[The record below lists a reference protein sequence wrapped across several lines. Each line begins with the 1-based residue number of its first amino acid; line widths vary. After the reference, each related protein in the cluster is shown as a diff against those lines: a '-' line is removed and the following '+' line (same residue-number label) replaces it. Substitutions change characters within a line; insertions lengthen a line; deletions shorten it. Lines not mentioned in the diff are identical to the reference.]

1 MTTATTMK
9 TDADEAL
16 TKLPALTAAYWAVKI
31 ASTTLGETG
40 GDLLSMTMQVGY
52 GLSTFIL
59 MSIFFIS
66 VAGQLMVKRYIPW
79 LYWTVILLSS
89 TAGTTMSD
97 WMDRTLGLGYLSGS
111 LILVSL
117 LLAVLGYWRFLTPY
131 SMSVTNVRAFRVE
144 ALYWTAILFS
154 NTLGTALGDYLADD
168 SGLGFAGVAAIL
180 AASLT
185 VILAL
190 YYFTAISRVFLFW
203 VAFVQTRPFG
213 ATLGDTLTKSTA
225 QGGLGFGTIGSSTVL
240 VVITILGVIYLTLR
254 PQVSVEHSGPVR
266 APGAKSLGARLIL
279 ILGVLSS
286 VGLLVAARANGGKL
300 DIELEDDQTYLLDA
314 SGKMH
319 VFPDDKAEGAEGSKA
334 IKRLQVKRKN
344 KGEGGETE
352 GCWKCTDCICN
363 GDACSCTECTSC

>member
-1 MTTATTMK
+1 MTTPRRTNG
-9 TDADEAL
+9 DAVETL
-16 TKLPALTAAYWAVKI
+16 SKLPALTAAYWAVKI

-40 GDLLSMTMQVGY
+40 GDLLSMTLQVGY

-59 MSIFFIS
+59 MSIFFVS
-66 VAGQLMVKRYIPW
+66 VAAQLTAKRYIPW

-97 WMDRTLGLGYLSGS
+97 WMDRTLGLGYLTGS
-111 LILVSL
+111 LILLSL
-117 LLAVLGYWRFLTPY
+117 LLAVLGYWRFLSPH
-131 SMSVTNVRAFRVE
+131 SMSVTNVRAFRIE

-185 VILAL
+185 LILAL
-190 YYFTAISRVFLFW
+190 YYFTGISRVLLFW

-225 QGGLGFGTIGSSTVL
+225 QGGLGFGTVGSSAVL
-240 VVITILGVIYLTLR
+240 IIVTAIGVIYLTLR
-254 PQVSVEHSGPVR
+254 PQVPVEHTGPVVP
-266 APGAKSLGARLIL
+266 PGAKSLGARLIL
-279 ILGVLSS
+279 TVGALSS
-286 VGLLVAARANGGKL
+286 VALLLAARANGGKL
-300 DIELEDDQTYLLDA
+300 DVALEGDQTYVLDT
-314 SGKMH
+314 SGKMQ
-319 VFPDDKAEGAEGSKA
+319 VFPDDKAQGAGGSKP

-344 KGEGGETE
+344 EAEGARTE

-363 GDACSCTECTSC
+363 ADACSCTECTSC